1 MSAELGESAPHI
13 PAGRSGDQRRPYT
26 DTRDLTPF
34 RKAVVRTPVRGLAGN
49 VGGVVTGLIAG
60 RAPGTLVA
68 EGGVPRLGKVGGGR
82 AAGKT
87 AKAVHAA
94 IFGSTDPDPLIT
106 LARTYPG
113 WAGLC
118 YLMAGL
124 LAYAHGG
131 HLRASELLQHG
142 LSLRND
148 AAANRYASVYL
159 AGVVTRVEV
168 AERIEVPVLFSEE
181 AVFLALSHSLRETG
195 QAEAALAALAGLPPS
210 LPLALARCSLAA
222 ELGRDVEVVADT
234 EGLLNA
240 DDLAAALLLVRA
252 RSLRKLGAYSAARA
266 ALQEVLRRRK
276 TDFTLRSDA
285 LTDQALLL
293 LEAGRKALGSREW
306 QRRKPAEVEAVKA
319 IRKDAEMHELWDREY
334 GRADED

>member
-1 MSAELGESAPHI
+1 MSAELGESAPRL
-13 PAGRSGDQRRPYT
+13 PAGESREPRRLYT

-49 VGGVVTGLIAG
+49 VGGVVAGLMAG
-60 RAPGTLVA
+60 RAPGTLAA
-68 EGGVPRLGKVGGGR
+68 EGGVPRLGKVAGR
-82 AAGKT
+82 ATGKT

-131 HLRASELLQHG
+131 HLRAAELLRHG

-148 AAANRYASVYL
+148 ADANRYAAVHL

-222 ELGRDVEVVADT
+222 GLGRDAEVVADT

-252 RSLRKLGAYSAARA
+252 RSLRRLGAYGAARA

-285 LTDQALLL
+285 LTDRALLL
-293 LEAGRKALGSREW
+293 LDAGRKTLGSREW

-334 GRADED
+334 GRADDD